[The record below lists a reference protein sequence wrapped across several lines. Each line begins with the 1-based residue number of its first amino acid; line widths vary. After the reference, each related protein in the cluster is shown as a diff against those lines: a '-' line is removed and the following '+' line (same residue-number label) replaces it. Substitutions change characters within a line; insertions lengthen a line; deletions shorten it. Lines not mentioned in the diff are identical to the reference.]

1 MTPLDRQASFKAD
14 SPKRCILVTQGSL
27 LRDLCR
33 DHPQLQSFIQS
44 CRVAIND
51 EAQQGGQAG
60 FTVLAG
66 FLSIHC
72 LQILTG
78 DKEQNRSGTGGEPT
92 KEALLERLALKSV
105 GFLNNTTA
113 LFPWEFA
120 KDVGRALRQ
129 FQPFTSSLPTVPDV
143 HCLLASLS
151 SCALPPALSPS
162 TVHQAEGMTP
172 TRGVTLS
179 LILPQ
184 SLRCPADPY
193 FTQVAT
199 HYPHLHRLEDNN
211 VEYGH
216 YEDQPAE
223 VQESRLYHDMR
234 NHPHHCSGYRVIHWN
249 PNLAQNSIHLQPSS
263 INTIIRILAVISYF
277 TARAVRLDEESSK
290 LLILAPHNDTIDD
303 LEGKLGAPAPNYPPT
318 LFDFYLVCIYRRYYL
333 PTNCDKFQYTNSQG
347 NTVTPVP
354 QGVSTADIHRYITG
368 NEALKED
375 LQSRASISLIVL
387 WNLPPATPAALPL
400 TAPCPTQYAPSA
412 SEALHHYFSR
422 PRCLPFWL
430 LPLQQMPET
439 L

>member
-1 MTPLDRQASFKAD
+1 M
-14 SPKRCILVTQGSL
+14 
-27 LRDLCR
+27 
-33 DHPQLQSFIQS
+33 
-44 CRVAIND
+44 
-51 EAQQGGQAG
+51 
-60 FTVLAG
+60 
-66 FLSIHC
+66 
-72 LQILTG
+72 
-78 DKEQNRSGTGGEPT
+78 
-92 KEALLERLALKSV
+92 ERLALKSV

-120 KDVGRALRQ
+120 KDVGRALRH

-143 HCLLASLS
+143 HRLLASLS

-249 PNLAQNSIHLQPSS
+249 PNLAQNSVHLQPSS

-318 LFDFYLVCIYRRYYL
+318 LFDFYLVCIYRRVYL

-368 NEALKED
+368 DPALQED
-375 LQSRASISLIVL
+375 LQSRASISLIVEL
-387 WNLPPATPAALPL
+387 ATSYPRGFCHL
-400 TAPCPTQYAPSA
+400 
-412 SEALHHYFSR
+412 LHR
-422 PRCLPFWL
+422 V
-430 LPLQQMPET
+430 
-439 L
+439 

>member
-60 FTVLAG
+60 FTILAG

-129 FQPFTSSLPTVPDV
+129 FPPFTSSLPTVPDV

-151 SCALPPALSPS
+151 SCALTSPLNQRRFSVAIFVAIPS
-162 TVHQAEGMTP
+162 TARSGSQWFWVDIENNIIGTP
-172 TRGVTLS
+172 T
-179 LILPQ
+179 IP
-184 SLRCPADPY
+184 
-193 FTQVAT
+193 
-199 HYPHLHRLEDNN
+199 LESA
-211 VEYGH
+211 H
-216 YEDQPAE
+216 F
-223 VQESRLYHDMR
+223 
-234 NHPHHCSGYRVIHWN
+234 HC
-249 PNLAQNSIHLQPSS
+249 
-263 INTIIRILAVISYF
+263 
-277 TARAVRLDEESSK
+277 D
-290 LLILAPHNDTIDD
+290 
-303 LEGKLGAPAPNYPPT
+303 
-318 LFDFYLVCIYRRYYL
+318 
-333 PTNCDKFQYTNSQG
+333 
-347 NTVTPVP
+347 
-354 QGVSTADIHRYITG
+354 
-368 NEALKED
+368 
-375 LQSRASISLIVL
+375 
-387 WNLPPATPAALPL
+387 
-400 TAPCPTQYAPSA
+400 
-412 SEALHHYFSR
+412 
-422 PRCLPFWL
+422 
-430 LPLQQMPET
+430 
-439 L
+439 